1 MKDQVANTTRW
12 VLYVLLILSALLGVL
27 FYAHGISTDA
37 FLNGGKI
44 MLVLGV
50 IVLIV
55 APTYTLIM
63 NPKNL
68 MKMLVSIVILAVIL
82 AVSYGFATNH
92 MSALQLETYNISA
105 MTSRLVGMGLIA
117 TYITFV
123 ISVLVILYSGVMK
136 IIK

>member
-1 MKDQVANTTRW
+1 MKDKVANTTRW
-12 VLYVLLILSALLGVL
+12 VLYVLLILSALLGVF

-117 TYITFV
+117 TYISFV
-123 ISVLVILYSGVMK
+123 LSILVILYSGFMK
-136 IIK
+136 IFK